1 MFKRLIVVLSGLM
14 LPGFVWFMGCSPA
27 SATKPGSA
35 LAPPRVA
42 AAQGDVREKPA
53 RKTPVSASSSS
64 LDALRQGKAAAPGP
78 LKDVYF
84 DFDRYD
90 LRADARETLKENAQ
104 WLKAN
109 PSVRVEIEGHG
120 DERGTNEYN
129 LALGAKRAQTA
140 KQYLQSLGISE
151 KRLSTKSY
159 GEEAP
164 VCREHTEECW
174 QRNRHDRFVVIP
186 GRPTS

>member
-1 MFKRLIVVLSGLM
+1 MFNRLIVVLSGLM
-14 LPGFVWFMGCSPA
+14 LPGFVWIMGCSPTSANKPGPA
-27 SATKPGSA
+27 SASPQ
-35 LAPPRVA
+35 VA
-42 AAQGDVREKPA
+42 AAQGELREKPA
-53 RKTPVSASSSS
+53 RKTPVSAPSSS
-64 LDALRQGKAAAPGP
+64 LEALRQGKAPAAGP

-90 LRADARETLKENAQ
+90 LRADARETFKANAD

-109 PSVRVEIEGHG
+109 PSARVEIEGHC

-129 LALGAKRAQTA
+129 LALGAKRAQAA
-140 KQYLQSLGISE
+140 KQYLVNLGISE

-174 QRNRHDRFVVIP
+174 QKNRHDRFVVSP
-186 GRPTS
+186 GLPTS